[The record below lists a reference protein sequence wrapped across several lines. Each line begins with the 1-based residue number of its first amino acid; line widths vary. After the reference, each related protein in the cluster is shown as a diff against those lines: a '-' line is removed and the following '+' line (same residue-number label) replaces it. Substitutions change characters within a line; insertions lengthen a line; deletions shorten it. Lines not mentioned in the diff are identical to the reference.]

1 MGIDKLISMSV
12 ILALLAAGTGQ
23 LPRVI
28 NTLRRA
34 QFQLIQDTKAS
45 KWPKAPLLEPNKKSF

>member
-12 ILALLAAGTGQ
+12 ILALLVASTGQ

-28 NTLRRA
+28 NTVRRA
-34 QFQLIQDTKAS
+34 QLQLIQDTKAS
-45 KWPKAPLLEPNKKSF
+45 KWPKVPLLEANKKLF